1 MNTAN
6 AHYEALDQSINSCR
20 AAMSTELL
28 ASINERWDPT
38 SPRCG
43 RLIQRLNRVWHYSVA
58 LSDSWAIEWG
68 PEGGP
73 GLAGE
78 GRLTVHSIT
87 PEFFDTKK
95 VAYLPLPDIYAN
107 LIASVTAF
115 HGAWRYG
122 MHGWNCEHWARLV
135 VSGEAVSYQVAQTGW
150 GIFDILRVLRR
161 HRGAE
166 QHLATHRA
174 LAAVAHVQ
182 P

>member
-68 PEGGP
+68 PEGGR

-107 LIASVTAF
+107 LIVSVTAF

-122 MHGWNCEHWARLV
+122 MH
-135 VSGEAVSYQVAQTGW
+135 AVSYQVAQTGW

-174 LAAVAHVQ
+174 LAAVAHLQ